1 MKFSAKCITKKLGMI
16 YTIWEVFAYFLI
28 GERADKFEHL
38 RFNAPIGQHLFIEIY
53 SLSDLFIYGSCQLLV
68 K

>member
-1 MKFSAKCITKKLGMI
+1 MKFSAKCITKKSGMI

-28 GERADKFEHL
+28 GERADKLEHL

-53 SLSDLFIYGSCQLLV
+53 SLSD
-68 K
+68 